1 MRNFLVVTQ
10 SISRFFTVERL
21 VHSIMVVFAL
31 ASVGNV
37 SSYLQAHGHHP
48 LTSYALGVALGG
60 VLVVTA
66 MALADVDYEYERE
79 RFWFMVVVVVV
90 IGLLSGTVQTWAYGS
105 HEGMDIAS
113 ARLMGYGFPVVCEG
127 LLAVYIATYGTTRRR
142 KNIRLATEGTAETVA
157 GAVAEALADVDVTKV
172 RKYVERRV
180 DGLTRAIVDGVID
193 ELMPPKKAQDG
204 RTDVLSTV
212 TDTNTPQTVLDAQRP
227 LEPSHDALDIPVDNS
242 ILDTGR
248 RIANDR
254 RNERA
259 NARRTQLLQILQREF
274 NGVDSDALNKTE
286 LGKRLSTTRQT
297 IGRDLAALEQLGLL
311 SMNGVVR
318 VQST

>member
-1 MRNFLVVTQ
+1 MRILAVVTQ
-10 SISRFFTVERL
+10 SSRRFFTVERL

-48 LTSYALGVALGG
+48 LTSYALGIALGG

-66 MALADVDYEYERE
+66 MALADVDYEHERE
-79 RFWFMVVVVVV
+79 RFWFMVGVVVV

-113 ARLMGYGFPVVCEG
+113 ARLMGYGFPIACEG

-142 KNIRLATEGTAETVA
+142 KNIRMATEGTAEQVA

-172 RKYVERRV
+172 RRYVEKRI

-193 ELMPPKKAQDG
+193 DLMPTIPQAVPQIEASE
-204 RTDVLSTV
+204 VEQPLS
-212 TDTNTPQTVLDAQRP
+212 NI
-227 LEPSHDALDIPVDNS
+227 EPSLPLDSDKITVFETNLDKVNRDRSAKASQRRLKFLSVLESSLSKDELNFAQVGRELDNVS
-242 ILDTGR
+242 GQT
-248 RIANDR
+248 IANDLKWLEEQGYWKNGSDWQMTDKGR
-254 RNERA
+254 AWLEGVWNE
-259 NARRTQLLQILQREF
+259 
-274 NGVDSDALNKTE
+274 
-286 LGKRLSTTRQT
+286 
-297 IGRDLAALEQLGLL
+297 
-311 SMNGVVR
+311 
-318 VQST
+318 

>member
-1 MRNFLVVTQ
+1 MRTFLWLTQ
-10 SISRFFTVERL
+10 SISRFFSVERL
-21 VHSIMVVFAL
+21 VHSIMVIFAL

-37 SSYLQAHGHHP
+37 SSYLQAHGHHW

-66 MALADVDYEYERE
+66 MALADVDYEHERE
-79 RFWFMVVVVVV
+79 RFWFMVGVVVV

-142 KNIRLATEGTAETVA
+142 KNIRMATEGTAEQVA

-172 RKYVERRV
+172 RRYVERRV

-193 ELMPPKKAQDG
+193 ELMPAESVREGSSSVPLPMATIETHNTTPSAVQTPNG
-204 RTDVLSTV
+204 RS
-212 TDTNTPQTVLDAQRP
+212 PLDDANAQR
-227 LEPSHDALDIPVDNS
+227 
-242 ILDTGR
+242 TT
-248 RIANDR
+248 
-254 RNERA
+254 RA
-259 NARRTQLLQILQREF
+259 DERRTQLLHILIDEF
-274 NGVDSDALNKTE
+274 NGVDADTLNKTE
-286 LGKRLSTTRQT
+286 LGARLNTTRQT
-297 IGRDLAALEQLGLL
+297 IGRDLNVLQQSGLL
-311 SMNGVVR
+311 SINGI
-318 VQST
+318 VQAPGQKAPY